1 MKILVAFDP
10 SAESTRVLQWARAFR
25 DQFTQP
31 PQLSLLHVVPI
42 ATEGELGVQD
52 QAAAMDLNQA
62 RQTVQ
67 QLAPASEF
75 EVRLLAG
82 NPGLIICQEA
92 KGFDMVVIGSR
103 GRSPLSELLLGSV
116 GSYVVHHAP
125 CAVLVVGPNAA
136 TPRA

>member
-10 SAESTRVLQWARAFR
+10 NAEPTRVLQWARAFR
-25 DQFTQP
+25 DQFTRP
-31 PQLSLLHVVPI
+31 PQLTLLHVVPI
-42 ATEGELGVQD
+42 AAEGEIGVQD
-52 QAAAMDLNQA
+52 QVAALDLGQA
-62 RQTVQ
+62 RETVQ

-92 KGFDMVVIGSR
+92 RGFDMIVIGSR

-125 CAVLVVGPNAA
+125 CAVLVVGPNAS
-136 TPRA
+136 TPSA